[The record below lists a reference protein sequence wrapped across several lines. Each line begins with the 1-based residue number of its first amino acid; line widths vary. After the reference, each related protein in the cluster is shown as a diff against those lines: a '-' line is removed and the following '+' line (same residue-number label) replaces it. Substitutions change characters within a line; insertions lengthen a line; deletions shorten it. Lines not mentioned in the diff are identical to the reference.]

1 MGTDSRHFF
10 SLLVTKIKLNLS
22 AEAGRSQLGY
32 AWWLLEP
39 LLEAAVFY
47 VVFGIFLARSI
58 DNFVAFLLCGLIPW
72 TWFSRSIN
80 NSMGSMKGARGL
92 LVNFQIHPL
101 FFPFLELGQDA
112 TKQVVT
118 FSFLLGFLFF
128 YGIEPAQTWLVLPF
142 LMLIQLLLVASV
154 ASFIASIIPLLE
166 DLKYLVG
173 TSLLMGM
180 FASGIFYDPQVVVT
194 DEWQNMFFLNPTA
207 SLIASYRNIL
217 MYQSLPELYHLAVV
231 GGWSIFFALLTALS
245 MQRYRSQYARLVLE

>member
-1 MGTDSRHFF
+1 MGTGSRHFF
-10 SLLVTKIKLNLS
+10 SLLITKIKLNLS

-47 VVFGIFLARSI
+47 IVFGIFLARSI

-128 YGIEPAQTWLVLPF
+128 YGIQPTQTWLILPL
-142 LMLIQLLLVASV
+142 LMLLQLILVASV

-194 DEWQNMFFLNPTA
+194 ADWRSIFFLNPTA

-217 MYQSLPELYHLAVV
+217 MYQSLPELYHLGVV
-231 GGWSIFFALLTALS
+231 AGWSIFFALLTALS